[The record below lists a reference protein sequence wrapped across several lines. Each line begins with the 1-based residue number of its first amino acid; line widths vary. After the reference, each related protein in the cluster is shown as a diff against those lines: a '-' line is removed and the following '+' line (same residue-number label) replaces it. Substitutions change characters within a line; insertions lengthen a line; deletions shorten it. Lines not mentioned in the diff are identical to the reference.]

1 MEPEAPPSHDGHT
14 MHHHKPIA
22 DPYQYIAELEQAN
35 AALQARIAA
44 AEAIAEQQPGQQ
56 ELRTFQ
62 ALVEQALDGVVTL
75 ALDGMVVYAN
85 TACKALFGYGE
96 ELIGKHA
103 LDVVVPHDRE
113 RMAGVLQGLGEAGRW
128 QGMVIYQRA
137 DGQIFLGQ
145 VAVAAI
151 RNTANEIVAFGAII
165 RDMTEQ
171 VQREEELRL
180 AQFALDH
187 SASDIHFVDTD
198 GLHIYV
204 NVSAC
209 RSLGYTRD
217 ELLAMKVSD
226 INPDMS
232 HEIWIQ
238 IWEQLKQ
245 TGAATFE
252 ARHRR
257 KDGSIFPVE
266 VAANYLQFDDK
277 EYVCALS
284 HDITE
289 RRQIEQQQQRMV
301 AVLENNPDFVGMVD
315 LDGHPIY
322 INPAGRQM
330 VGITSSEQ
338 FFQTQMLEYV
348 FVEDREHF
356 LQNILP
362 ELMEQGIWQ
371 GELRFQH
378 FQTGAPIPVYYNVF
392 TVKDMRTGEPVA
404 MATVTR
410 DLTDWKRAEAE
421 RLDLQNQI
429 IEVQQATLREL
440 STPLLPIA
448 DDVLVMPIIG
458 TIDSMRA
465 QQIMETLLEGV
476 SSHRARIVILDIT
489 GVQVIDTQVANA
501 LIHTAQ
507 ATRLLG
513 AQVVLTGIQP
523 NIAQTLVHLGVNL
536 GNIVTHSSLQSG
548 IAYALRSR

>member
-1 MEPEAPPSHDGHT
+1 
-14 MHHHKPIA
+14 MHHHKPIS

-62 ALVEQALDGVVTL
+62 ALVEQALDGVITL
-75 ALDGMVVYAN
+75 DLDGTVVYVNSAGQ
-85 TACKALFGYGE
+85 ALFGYGE
-96 ELIGKHA
+96 EFIGKHA
-103 LDVVVPHDRE
+103 LDVVEPHDRE
-113 RMAGVLQGLGEAGRW
+113 RIAGVLQGLGKTGRW
-128 QGMVIYQRA
+128 QGMVTYQRA

-151 RNTANEIVAFGAII
+151 RDTTNEIVAFGAII

-171 VQREEELRL
+171 VKREEELRL

-187 SASDIHFVDTD
+187 SASDVHCVDTD

-217 ELLAMKVSD
+217 EMLAMNVSD

-356 LQNILP
+356 IQNILP

-404 MATVTR
+404 LATVTR